1 MTQDLRSIS
10 LQCKA
15 FLDRVD
21 GLGRQVSDSREFDL
35 LHQIEL
41 LCRDVVVQINRAE
54 GGDSLEASLDC
65 IVQARGMLAAE
76 QNRFDTSDEYK
87 ELPLDWHHGLRQ
99 DIAALGSR
107 LTARIQQLRHLIKLR
122 DEGPKHGRK
131 GEC

>member
-10 LQCKA
+10 VQLRA
-15 FLDRVD
+15 FVDRVD
-21 GLGRQVSDSREFDL
+21 GLGRQTSDSRQFDL

-41 LCRDVVVQINRAE
+41 LCRDLAVQIERAE
-54 GGDSLEASLDC
+54 AAQSLEESLDC

-76 QNRFDTSDEYK
+76 QNRFDAGEEYQA
-87 ELPLDWHHGLRQ
+87 LPKDWQHGLRQ

-107 LTARIQQLRHLIKLR
+107 LTARLQQIKSLIRIR
-122 DEGPKHGRK
+122 DEGPKNNRP